1 MKGLWIIEFESETTH
16 NAWRIHPEH
25 REAQRLGREKFY
37 WEFQIQVSAALNEP
51 TARPDRSQVISA
63 GSNPERYER
72 REDAAVKDCRYRLK
86 TSSRDTSFD
95 VFEMSL
101 KETIS
106 VLKQTFSE
114 WIEDQAPT
122 LGAALAYY
130 TVFSLAPLL
139 IIAISIAGLVFGKEA
154 AQGQIFD
161 QLRGLLGDESGRA
174 MQVMVQNASAKPAT
188 GLVATLAGFA
198 MLLFGA
204 SGVFGQ
210 LQTSLNAIWGVQ
222 PKPGRG
228 ILGIIRDRILSF
240 GFILVVGFLLL
251 VSLLL
256 TAAIAFVGHRF
267 GDMVPGMEA
276 LAQILNSIF
285 SLAVITLL
293 FAMVFKFLPDARIAW
308 HDVWIGAFLTAAL
321 FTFGKF
327 GLGLYLGKSG
337 VASSYGAAGSL
348 IVLLLWVYYSSQ
360 IVFFGAEFTQVYA
373 NRFGSHVAPSSN
385 AVAVSK
391 QAST

>member
-1 MKGLWIIEFESETTH
+1 
-16 NAWRIHPEH
+16 
-25 REAQRLGREKFY
+25 
-37 WEFQIQVSAALNEP
+37 
-51 TARPDRSQVISA
+51 
-63 GSNPERYER
+63 
-72 REDAAVKDCRYRLK
+72 
-86 TSSRDTSFD
+86 
-95 VFEMSL
+95 MSL
-101 KETIS
+101 KETID

-114 WIEDQAPT
+114 WMEDQAPT

-139 IIAISIAGLVFGKEA
+139 IISISIAGLVFSKEA

-174 MQVMVQNASAKPAT
+174 MEVMVQNASAEPAT
-188 GLVATLAGFA
+188 GLVATLLGFVT
-198 MLLFGA
+198 LLFGA
-204 SGVFGQ
+204 SGVFAQ
-210 LQTSLNAIWGVQ
+210 LQMSLNTIWGVQ

-228 ILGIIRDRILSF
+228 ILGIIQDRILSF

-276 LAQILNSIF
+276 LVQILNSIF
-285 SLAVITLL
+285 SLAVIALL
-293 FAMVFKFLPDARIAW
+293 FAMIFKFLPDAKIAW
-308 HDVWIGAFLTAAL
+308 RDVWIGAFITAAL
-321 FTFGKF
+321 FTLGKF
-327 GLGLYLGKSG
+327 ALGLYLGRSG
-337 VASSYGAAGSL
+337 VGSSYGAAGSL
-348 IVLLLWVYYSSQ
+348 IVLLLWVFFSSQ

-373 NRFGSHVAPSSN
+373 NRFGSRVAPSGN